1 MAPRKT
7 TPEAESASE
16 DTKQAQSTKAA
27 TTKPKAKTTPAK
39 AAPKKA
45 TPAKTPTG
53 SNSSGIAAD
62 HLQSFFDRIERLEGE
77 KKGIADDIKDVFAE
91 AKGNGFDVPTMRA
104 ILKIKKQKPSEREEK
119 ESMLDLYMHALGM
132 LEGDL
137 DEAQQLGID
146 AASAG
151 KAVTDN
157 LYITEDPRFKKWEQG
172 WQMQT
177 AFLAAQDREGAV

>member
-7 TPEAESASE
+7 TPAAESAPE
-16 DTKQAQSTKAA
+16 ETKQAQSTKAA
-27 TTKPKAKTTPAK
+27 AAKPKAKTTPAK

-45 TPAKTPTG
+45 TPAKTQTG

-62 HLQSFFDRIERLEGE
+62 HLQSFFDRIERLEEE
-77 KKGIADDIKDVFAE
+77 KKNIANDIKDVFAE

-151 KAVTDN
+151 KAVMDN
-157 LYITEDPRFKKWEQG
+157 LYMTEDPRFKKWEQG

-177 AFLAAQDREGAV
+177 AFLAAQDNQ

>member
-7 TPEAESASE
+7 TPEADSAPE
-16 DTKQAQSTKAA
+16 ETKQAQSTKAA
-27 TTKPKAKTTPAK
+27 ATKPKAKT
-39 AAPKKA
+39 APKKA
-45 TPAKTPTG
+45 TPAKTQTG

-157 LYITEDPRFKKWEQG
+157 LYMTEDPRSKKWEQG

-177 AFLAAQDREGAV
+177 AFLAAQDNQ

>member
-7 TPEAESASE
+7 TPNAGTTPAG
-16 DTKQAQSTKAA
+16 TKEAQSTNPADSKS
-27 TTKPKAKTTPAK
+27 TTKTTPAK
-39 AAPKKA
+39 APPKKA
-45 TPAKTPTG
+45 TPVKTQIG
-53 SNSSGIAAD
+53 SNSSGIAAG
-62 HLQSFFDRIERLEGE
+62 HLQSFFDRIERLEEE

-104 ILKIKKQKPSEREEK
+104 ILKIKKQKPSEREEQ

-157 LYITEDPRFKKWEQG
+157 PYMTEDPRFKKWEQG

-177 AFLAAQDREGAV
+177 AFLAAQDKQ